1 MAGNLNVKHM
11 HWNSRPI
18 TTKGALLRDYDD
30 RNACLIFGPD
40 SPTTV
45 PYQQNTNPDVLDIVV
60 IVVAASAPKRSPCAD
75 QRSPLAA
82 GIRDEIHLKI
92 GDSSRKSQ
100 GIPL

>member
-11 HWNSRPI
+11 H
-18 TTKGALLRDYDD
+18 LRDYDD

-75 QRSPLAA
+75 QWSPLAA
-82 GIRDEIHLKI
+82 GIRDGIHLKI
-92 GDSSRKSQ
+92 GDSSGKSQ
-100 GIPL
+100 GIPI